1 MFIPVCD
8 SKDGAFITEQCNTM
22 AGVCWCVDGNG
33 REILNT
39 REKVERGKRNCTAAV
54 IKFKSDEKKGGK
66 SRSLPDNEWTD
77 ITVLGS
83 PTEYK
88 GGLIVH
94 VC

>member
-1 MFIPVCD
+1 MCD
-8 SKDGAFITEQCNTM
+8 SKDGAFITEQCNTT

-39 REKVERGKRNCTAAV
+39 REKVERGKRNCAAAV
-54 IKFKSDEKKGGK
+54 IKKGGK

-88 GGLIVH
+88 GGVIVR

>member
-1 MFIPVCD
+1 M
-8 SKDGAFITEQCNTM
+8 
-22 AGVCWCVDGNG
+22 DGNG

-39 REKVERGKRNCTAAV
+39 REKVERGKRNCAAAV
-54 IKFKSDEKKGGK
+54 IKKGGK

-88 GGLIVH
+88 GGVIVR